1 VTAGP
6 PRIVWVEVA
15 TELLAELGEWS
26 DPVRVRISDLRPDGG
41 VEMVFQK
48 FDAAH
53 QLDRTVPLVPP
64 GDDHDLPPTRP
75 RRKMR

>member
-6 PRIVWVEVA
+6 PRTVWVEVA

-26 DPVRVRISDLRPDGG
+26 EPVRVRISDLRPNGK

-48 FDAAH
+48 LDVAQ
-53 QLDRTVPLVPP
+53 QLDRTAPLVPT